1 MADTLVEES
10 ATGPRSGTLSDR
22 YRIVRLLGQG
32 AIGRVYEV
40 IHLRVGRRF
49 AAKLLKPEFCASSTL
64 RERFRREAKVG
75 GKLRSPYAV
84 EVVDY
89 GESEGAPYFVME
101 YLDGETLQALVA
113 RDGQLAVRRAVTL
126 LVHACRGV
134 RAAHALGVLHRDLKP
149 SNLYVVSG
157 ERGELCKVLDF
168 GIAKA
173 TDSGPTSSAGPETST
188 GAVIGTLQYM
198 PPEQLRG
205 QRDLD
210 ERVDVYAL
218 GSILYE
224 CLSGTRAFEA
234 PTPSALMYRILEES
248 AERLETLRPGLPPG
262 LVACVE
268 RAMARDRDSR
278 TASVAE
284 LERQLLPFVAE
295 RGDLL
300 GDATSAGTASDVE
313 PQRVPAP
320 PGRRSRFLPVVLTAA
335 LAAPLGAVIG
345 YRAGSTLTP
354 ADAISSALP
363 VTAEPAASE
372 RPEPAQDVAPEKDV
386 PLAPSYPPDP
396 TTVPL
401 PVATS
406 SGAPP
411 IDSEAARTLSSSRQK
426 LDSRIRESRL
436 RTPQAQASAT
446 AVTPAATAASPPA
459 TTLTG
464 SSDTGSFD
472 RRNPYRTTP

>member
-1 MADTLVEES
+1 MADTLVDQVG
-10 ATGPRSGTLSDR
+10 AGPASGTLSER
-22 YRIVRLLGQG
+22 YRIVRPLGQG

-49 AAKLLKPEFCASSTL
+49 AAKVLKSEFCDSATL

-89 GESEGAPYFVME
+89 GENEGAPYFVME

-113 RDGQLAVRRAVTL
+113 REGQLPVRRAVTL
-126 LVHACRGV
+126 VVHACRGV

-149 SNLYVVSG
+149 SNLFVVSG

-173 TDSGPTSSAGPETST
+173 TDATPSSSLGPDTST

-224 CLSGTRAFEA
+224 CLSGARAFEA
-234 PTPSALMYRILEES
+234 PTPSALMYKILEES
-248 AERLETLRPGLPPG
+248 AERLDTLRPDLPPA

-268 RAMARDRDSR
+268 RAMLRDREQR

-284 LERQLLPFVAE
+284 LERQLMPFVAE
-295 RGDLL
+295 GTELP
-300 GDATSAGTASDVE
+300 GSAVTVAGTLADGPE
-313 PQRVPAP
+313 PYRPA
-320 PGRRSRFLPVVLTAA
+320 GQSRRKLALVLVTAA
-335 LAAPLGAVIG
+335 LAVPFGALLG
-345 YRAGSTLTP
+345 YRAGSSAAP
-354 ADAISSALP
+354 SADASAAPDARVAELSPERAPEPVSTRPAESGADEAREPSYAAPPPVQSPVAIPSSTP
-363 VTAEPAASE
+363 HEVQTARATASASHKAEVRAKEGRPRPPPAAAE
-372 RPEPAQDVAPEKDV
+372 VAPSAKV
-386 PLAPSYPPDP
+386 PNEPQGDP
-396 TTVPL
+396 
-401 PVATS
+401 
-406 SGAPP
+406 
-411 IDSEAARTLSSSRQK
+411 
-426 LDSRIRESRL
+426 
-436 RTPQAQASAT
+436 
-446 AVTPAATAASPPA
+446 
-459 TTLTG
+459 
-464 SSDTGSFD
+464 GSFD
-472 RRNPYRTTP
+472 RRNPYRSAP